1 MSTTTTIH
9 KLIKTRGAP
18 ITSPASPT
26 FPPPGFQAAG
36 SKWRRGARRWFTS
49 AAVLLALML
58 SATGASAQ
66 NNPATGVPTISGD
79 PIRGALLASNI
90 TALEAANLAIVP
102 VYTYQ
107 WNRHS
112 GGVDT
117 AINGATT
124 ASYIPTR
131 DDVGQRITVTVGFT
145 NHSVEPDSRTSVPT
159 APVADINTPP
169 TGVPTISGTLIEG
182 RELTADTSGI
192 SDANGPETLS
202 FTYQWNRRSGST
214 DRAIGG
220 ATNRTYTLTQGDVGE
235 MITVTVRYTDANNTN
250 ESLTSAP
257 TSAIMA
263 NMPPTANAGANQRWD
278 KGTEVT
284 LDGRGSSDP
293 DGNNSDLTYL
303 WSQDAGATVTLSDTT
318 AAQPTFTVPNTIPTS
333 GPASYTFSLVVSDG
347 QASSTNEATV
357 RIFIRPL
364 FRASIANQTYTA
376 GNAITALTLPTA
388 LSGPRSVPSTN
399 TYTLAPL
406 PAGLAFDSASRILSG
421 TPTSAGTFD
430 LTYTATNED
439 GDTDSLAFTI
449 TTAANNAPTSSGL
462 AVSIEE
468 DTAHS
473 FGLGEFNFADADGD
487 DLHSLRIDTLP
498 ATGSLT
504 LDGAAVT
511 ARQVIGVGD
520 IGTLVFTPAANANG
534 DVTFTYSVSDG
545 IDFSATATATVTVT
559 PVNDPPTANA
569 GLNQRWDKGT
579 EVTLDGR
586 GSSDPD
592 GNNSDLTYLW
602 SQDAGATTVTLSDAT
617 APQPRFTIPTVI
629 PTTAPA
635 SYTFSLVVS
644 DGQASSTNETTVR
657 IFIRPLFRTSIANQT
672 YSEGNAITALTLP
685 TALSGPGSV
694 PSTNTYTLTSLPA
707 GLAFNATSRTLS
719 GTPTSPGTFDLTY
732 TATNGDGDTDSL
744 SFSIEVI
751 TPNVPPTADA
761 GADQTVAEGASVTLN
776 GSGDDPDGDN
786 DALTYAWTQVG
797 TPMVTLSG
805 EDTAA
810 PTFTAP
816 ADLLTTTPL
825 EFSLTVNDGEDDS
838 QGNTV
843 TITIT
848 GVNDPPIA
856 NAGADQTVAEGA
868 TVTLDGSGSSDSEG
882 ENLTYAWTQVGTPM
896 VSLSGENTAAPTF
909 TAPADLLN
917 DATLEFSLVVNDGES
932 DSAAATVT
940 ITITGVN
947 DPPIANAGP
956 DQNNIAEGASVT
968 LDGSGNDPD
977 GDNDALTYA
986 WTQVGT
992 PPVALNDADTATPT
1006 FTAPADL
1013 LTDATLEFSLVVNDG
1028 TNDSAADSVTI
1039 AITGENDRPVANAGS
1054 DQRWGKGTEV
1064 TLDGTG
1070 SSDPDGDNLSYLWS
1084 QGTSATT
1091 VTLSDT
1097 TAAQPTFT
1105 IPTAIPEGPALYTFI
1120 LVVNDGA
1127 LSSTNHGG
1135 SSSTNEATV
1144 RIFVRPLFRETID
1157 TQTYSLGNAIT
1168 DLTLPTAQGGP
1179 ASLQSFNT
1187 YTLAPLPPG
1196 LTFNTASRILSGTPT
1211 TAGTSNLTY
1220 TATNGDGHTDSL
1232 SFSIE
1237 VTTDVPPTA
1246 NAGADQTVAE
1256 GATVTLNGSGNDPD
1270 GDNNAL
1276 TYAWTQVGTPM
1287 VSLSGENTATP
1298 TFIAPSDLTDDT
1310 QLVFSLTVN
1319 DGTNNSAAATVTITI
1334 TGVNNAPIANAG
1346 ADQTVAEGATVTLN
1360 GSASAD
1366 PEDEALTYAWTQVGT
1381 STVTLNDA
1389 DTATPT
1395 FTAPTELLTATT
1407 LTFQLIVTEDRTNGS
1422 ASAPATVN
1430 VIVSAGT
1437 NDPPTADAGSDQT
1450 VAEGASVTLN
1460 GSASA
1465 DPEGEDLT
1473 YAWTQVG
1480 TPTVTLND
1488 ADTATPT
1495 FTAPTELLTDAT
1507 LTFQL
1512 IVTED
1517 RTNGSAST
1525 PATVNVIVSAGTND
1539 PPTANAGAD
1548 QTVAEGAS
1556 VTLNGNASADPEGED
1571 LTYAWTQVGTS
1582 TVTLNDADTATPT
1595 FTAPT
1600 ELLTDATLTFQLIV
1614 TEDRTNGSQS
1624 TPATSNVIITAGTND
1639 PPTADAGSD
1648 QTVAEGA
1655 SVTLNGSASADP
1667 EGEDLTYAWTQV
1679 GTPTVTLN
1687 DADTATPTFTAPTE
1701 LLTDATLTFQ
1711 LIVTEDRTNG
1721 SASTPATVNV
1731 IVSAGTNDPPTAN
1744 AGADQTVAEGASVTL
1759 NGNASADPEGEDLTY
1774 AWTQVGTPTVTL
1786 NDADTA
1792 TPTFTA
1798 PTELL
1803 AAATLTFQLIVTEDR
1818 TGGSQSDPAT
1828 VNVIVSAGTND
1839 APTAD
1844 AGSDQTVA
1852 EGASV
1857 TLNGNASADPEGEDL
1872 TYAWTQ
1878 VGTPTVTLNDAD
1890 TATPTFTA
1898 PTELLTDATLT
1909 FQLIVTEDRT
1919 NGSASSPATVNV
1931 IVSAG
1936 TNDPPTANAG
1946 ADQTVAEGASV
1957 TLNGSASADP
1967 EGEDLTYAWTQVGT
1981 STVTLN
1987 DADTATPTFT
1997 APTELL
2003 TDATLTF
2010 QLIVTED
2017 RTNGSASAPATVN
2030 VIVTAGTN
2038 DPPTA
2043 NAGADQTVAEGAS
2056 VTLNGSASAD
2066 PEGEDLTYAWTQVG
2080 TPTVPLS
2087 GDTTATPTFTAPTEL
2102 LTDAT
2107 LTFQLIVTED
2117 RTNGSQSTPATVN
2130 VIVSPGT
2137 NDAPTANAGADQ
2149 TVAEGASVTLNGSG
2163 SSDPEDEALTYAWTQ
2178 VGTPTVPLSGDT
2190 TATPTF
2196 TAPTELLAATTL
2208 TFQLIVTEDRMG
2220 GQSSSPATVSVT
2232 ITAGDNDAPIANAG
2246 ADQTVAEGVSV
2257 TLNGSASSD
2266 PEDEDLIYAWTQ
2278 TGGEDVSLS
2287 DTAAESPTFTAPT
2300 ELLNTATLAF
2310 QLIVTE
2316 DRTGGQSSSPATV
2329 NVIVSPGTNDAPTA
2343 VATATPNPATEGVSV
2358 TLNGSASSDPEDEG
2372 LTYAWT
2378 QVGTPTVPLSG
2389 DTTATPTFTAPREL
2403 LADATLTFQ
2412 LIVTEDRTNGSA
2424 STPATVNVI
2433 VSAGTNDPPT
2443 ANAGADQT
2451 VAEGASVTLNGNAS
2465 ADPEGED
2472 LTYAWTQVGTSTVT
2486 LNDADTATPTFTAP
2500 TELLTDATLTFQL
2513 IVTEDRTNGSASA
2526 PATVNVIVTAGTN
2539 DPPTANAGAD
2549 QTVAEGASVTLNGSA
2564 SADPEGEDLTYAW
2577 TQVGTPTVPM
2587 SGDTTATPTFTAPTE
2602 LLNTETLVFQLI
2614 VTEDRT
2620 GGSQSDPAT
2629 VNVIVSAGQND
2640 PPTANAGAD
2649 QTVAE
2654 GVTVTLNGS
2663 GSSDP
2668 EGEGLTYAWTQV
2680 GTPTVT
2686 LTDAD
2691 TATPT
2696 FTAPTELLADATL
2709 TFQLIVTEDRT
2720 GGSAS
2725 APATV
2730 NVIITAGTNDPPTAD
2745 AGSDQTVAEGASVTL
2760 NGSASADPEGED
2772 LTYAWTQVGTP
2783 TVTLTDADT
2792 ATPTFTAPTELLTAA
2807 TLTFQLIVT
2816 EDRTGG
2822 SQSTPA
2828 TVNVII
2834 TAGTNDPPT
2843 ADAGSDQT
2851 VAEGASVTLNGSA
2864 SADPEG
2870 EGLTYAWTQ
2879 VGTPTVTLNDADTA
2893 TPTFTAPTELL
2904 AATTLTFQLIVTED
2918 RTGGQSS
2925 SPATVSVTITAGTN
2939 DAPIA
2944 NAGADQTV
2952 AEGVTVTLNGSAS
2965 SDPENATLTY
2975 AWTQVGTP
2983 TVTLTGDT
2991 TAAPTFTAP
3000 ENLLANAV
3008 LVFSLIVNDG
3018 VSDSSAA
3025 TVTITTTAGENDPP
3039 VANAGADQTVAEGA
3053 SVTLNG
3059 SGSSDPENAT
3069 LTYAWTQASGTPT
3082 VTLTGQDTATPT
3094 FTAPENLSTNAVL
3107 VFSLTVNDGA
3117 NNSDPNTV
3125 TITTTAGENDAPTA
3139 DAGANQTVAEG
3150 VTVTLDGSGSN
3161 DPENVTLT
3169 YAWTQS
3175 SGTNVTLNDTS
3186 AESPTFTAPANLSA
3200 NAVLVFSLTVND
3212 GANDSAAATVTITTT
3227 AGENDPPT
3235 ANAGADQTVAE
3246 GVTVTLN
3253 GSGSSDPESANL
3265 TYAWTQASG
3274 TPTVTLTGEDTAAPT
3289 FTAPENLSAN
3299 AVLVFSLT
3307 VNDGESDSATPDT
3320 VTITTTATPPP
3331 IVLDEDAAVAQDVEP
3346 ARTNSTGTII
3356 TLPTS
3361 ESVDVNG
3368 EVGAGFMVTS
3378 ILNDVEMRHNVNEV
3392 RAGSIVLVVTPPI
3405 PAGSSIEISYN
3416 PMLASGSI
3424 TSTATDMPLIGF
3436 TLSVR
3441 PPTSG
3446 AFTDLNE
3453 TILPEVARALADQT
3467 VNAITRR
3474 IDQVRNGANRSASF
3488 AGQSSLAGVA
3498 TAHGKGMSDGSVD
3511 MKTMLG
3517 NSGFA
3522 LPLNAGDGTS
3532 GGTNG
3537 IGGGSLTFWG
3547 GADYRDFDG
3556 SGGGIDFDGDLF
3568 SAQLGV
3574 DGKPR
3579 DGLLIGLAASW
3590 SESEVD
3596 YRDDSGRGD
3605 HQLEIASVNP
3615 YASWEARDGLDL
3627 WATAGFGQ
3635 GDLEI
3640 TADGQDRVSSDV
3652 ETRTVGAGVGY
3663 QLPGSSTFRVKGS
3676 ALLSELEVEGGDG
3689 IAALEVNT
3697 SLLRMALE
3705 RSSKQML
3712 SGEAYIE
3719 PSWEFG
3725 ARYDGGSDGG
3735 DDGESGLGV
3744 ELGAGVR
3751 YADPAIGLTL
3761 EGNARTLVGRDDY
3774 KEWGISGR
3782 ILLQAG
3788 RNGRGPSFSMSP
3800 VYGNVNSST
3809 QALWNEGLRDETDG
3823 TARDNT
3829 MRMESRLG
3837 YGLSAPGGNGLLTP
3851 YAEMTSGDTTRRY
3864 RLGMNW
3870 ELGSLFDLNLVGER
3884 SESTDAEHLILLKG
3898 VIRL

>member
-26 FPPPGFQAAG
+26 FPPPGFQATG
-36 SKWRRGARRWFTS
+36 SKWRRGAGRWFTS
-49 AAVLLALML
+49 AAVLIALML
-58 SATGASAQ
+58 AATGASAQ

-79 PIRGALLASNI
+79 PVRGALLASNI
-90 TALEAANLAIVP
+90 TALIAADLAFTQF
-102 VYTYQ
+102 YTYQ

-117 AINGATT
+117 AISGATRPT
-124 ASYIPTR
+124 YILTQ
-131 DDVGQRITVTVGFT
+131 DDVGQRITVTVSFT
-145 NHSVEPDSRTSVPT
+145 NHSLESDSLTSVPTATITAEPPGTPPTANAGADQTVAEGASVTLNGSGNDPDGDNSALTYAWTQTDGEDVSLSGDTTATPTFTAPANLSTDAVLVFSLVVSDGTNDSAAATVTITVTNDPPTGAITINGTPVRGELLASDITALIAAGLAVAPFYTYQWNRHSRGVDTAISGATGETYTPTQGDVGQRITVTVSFTNHSLESESLTSVPT
-159 APVADINTPP
+159 APITAEPPNTPP
-169 TGVPTISGTLIEG
+169 IANAGADQTVAEGASVTLNGSGNDPDG
-182 RELTADTSGI
+182 DNSALTYAWT
-192 SDANGPETLS
+192 
-202 FTYQWNRRSGST
+202 QT
-214 DRAIGG
+214 DGQLV
-220 ATNRTYTLTQGDVGE
+220 TLTGDTTATPTFTAPANLSADESLVFSLVVNDGANDSAAATVT
-235 MITVTVRYTDANNTN
+235 ITVTATN
-250 ESLTSAP
+250 D
-257 TSAIMA
+257 
-263 NMPPTANAGANQRWD
+263 PPTANAGANQRWD

-318 AAQPTFTVPNTIPTS
+318 APQPTFTIPTVIPTTA
-333 GPASYTFSLVVSDG
+333 PASYTFSLVVNDG

-707 GLAFNATSRTLS
+707 GLAFDSASRILS
-719 GTPTSPGTFDLTY
+719 GTPTSAGTFNLTY
-732 TATNGDGDTDSL
+732 TATNEDGDTDSL

-2208 TFQLIVTEDRMG
+2208 TFQLIVTEDRTNGSASSPATVNVIVSAGTNDAPIANAGADQTVAEGATVTLNGNASADPEGEDLTYAWTQVGTPTVTLNDADTATPTFTAPTELLAATTLTFQLIVTEDRMG

-2745 AGSDQTVAEGASVTL
+2745 AGSDQTG
-2760 NGSASADPEGED
+2760 
-2772 LTYAWTQVGTP
+2772 Y
-2783 TVTLTDADT
+2783 
-2792 ATPTFTAPTELLTAA
+2792 
-2807 TLTFQLIVT
+2807 
-2816 EDRTGG
+2816 
-2822 SQSTPA
+2822 
-2828 TVNVII
+2828 
-2834 TAGTNDPPT
+2834 
-2843 ADAGSDQT
+2843 
-2851 VAEGASVTLNGSA
+2851 
-2864 SADPEG
+2864 
-2870 EGLTYAWTQ
+2870 
-2879 VGTPTVTLNDADTA
+2879 
-2893 TPTFTAPTELL
+2893 
-2904 AATTLTFQLIVTED
+2904 
-2918 RTGGQSS
+2918 
-2925 SPATVSVTITAGTN
+2925 
-2939 DAPIA
+2939 
-2944 NAGADQTV
+2944 
-2952 AEGVTVTLNGSAS
+2952 
-2965 SDPENATLTY
+2965 
-2975 AWTQVGTP
+2975 
-2983 TVTLTGDT
+2983 
-2991 TAAPTFTAP
+2991 
-3000 ENLLANAV
+3000 
-3008 LVFSLIVNDG
+3008 
-3018 VSDSSAA
+3018 
-3025 TVTITTTAGENDPP
+3025 
-3039 VANAGADQTVAEGA
+3039 
-3053 SVTLNG
+3053 
-3059 SGSSDPENAT
+3059 
-3069 LTYAWTQASGTPT
+3069 
-3082 VTLTGQDTATPT
+3082 
-3094 FTAPENLSTNAVL
+3094 
-3107 VFSLTVNDGA
+3107 
-3117 NNSDPNTV
+3117 
-3125 TITTTAGENDAPTA
+3125 
-3139 DAGANQTVAEG
+3139 
-3150 VTVTLDGSGSN
+3150 
-3161 DPENVTLT
+3161 
-3169 YAWTQS
+3169 
-3175 SGTNVTLNDTS
+3175 
-3186 AESPTFTAPANLSA
+3186 
-3200 NAVLVFSLTVND
+3200 
-3212 GANDSAAATVTITTT
+3212 
-3227 AGENDPPT
+3227 
-3235 ANAGADQTVAE
+3235 
-3246 GVTVTLN
+3246 
-3253 GSGSSDPESANL
+3253 
-3265 TYAWTQASG
+3265 
-3274 TPTVTLTGEDTAAPT
+3274 
-3289 FTAPENLSAN
+3289 
-3299 AVLVFSLT
+3299 
-3307 VNDGESDSATPDT
+3307 
-3320 VTITTTATPPP
+3320 
-3331 IVLDEDAAVAQDVEP
+3331 
-3346 ARTNSTGTII
+3346 
-3356 TLPTS
+3356 
-3361 ESVDVNG
+3361 
-3368 EVGAGFMVTS
+3368 
-3378 ILNDVEMRHNVNEV
+3378 RHHHHH
-3392 RAGSIVLVVTPPI
+3392 
-3405 PAGSSIEISYN
+3405 
-3416 PMLASGSI
+3416 
-3424 TSTATDMPLIGF
+3424 
-3436 TLSVR
+3436 
-3441 PPTSG
+3441 
-3446 AFTDLNE
+3446 
-3453 TILPEVARALADQT
+3453 
-3467 VNAITRR
+3467 RR
-3474 IDQVRNGANRSASF
+3474 
-3488 AGQSSLAGVA
+3488 
-3498 TAHGKGMSDGSVD
+3498 
-3511 MKTMLG
+3511 
-3517 NSGFA
+3517 
-3522 LPLNAGDGTS
+3522 
-3532 GGTNG
+3532 
-3537 IGGGSLTFWG
+3537 
-3547 GADYRDFDG
+3547 
-3556 SGGGIDFDGDLF
+3556 
-3568 SAQLGV
+3568 
-3574 DGKPR
+3574 
-3579 DGLLIGLAASW
+3579 
-3590 SESEVD
+3590 
-3596 YRDDSGRGD
+3596 
-3605 HQLEIASVNP
+3605 HQ
-3615 YASWEARDGLDL
+3615 
-3627 WATAGFGQ
+3627 
-3635 GDLEI
+3635 
-3640 TADGQDRVSSDV
+3640 
-3652 ETRTVGAGVGY
+3652 
-3663 QLPGSSTFRVKGS
+3663 
-3676 ALLSELEVEGGDG
+3676 
-3689 IAALEVNT
+3689 
-3697 SLLRMALE
+3697 
-3705 RSSKQML
+3705 
-3712 SGEAYIE
+3712 
-3719 PSWEFG
+3719 
-3725 ARYDGGSDGG
+3725 
-3735 DDGESGLGV
+3735 
-3744 ELGAGVR
+3744 
-3751 YADPAIGLTL
+3751 
-3761 EGNARTLVGRDDY
+3761 
-3774 KEWGISGR
+3774 
-3782 ILLQAG
+3782 
-3788 RNGRGPSFSMSP
+3788 
-3800 VYGNVNSST
+3800 
-3809 QALWNEGLRDETDG
+3809 
-3823 TARDNT
+3823 
-3829 MRMESRLG
+3829 
-3837 YGLSAPGGNGLLTP
+3837 
-3851 YAEMTSGDTTRRY
+3851 
-3864 RLGMNW
+3864 
-3870 ELGSLFDLNLVGER
+3870 
-3884 SESTDAEHLILLKG
+3884 
-3898 VIRL
+3898 